1 MLSSKGWLAS
11 FLKGT
16 NYLMKTLYVAL
27 KLDDPTVA
35 WEVYRGNMISCE
47 SIKNRTFQPIS
58 FWYVKYLKQCLRV
71 APTSINETLLERVRE
86 SEFPEE
92 TSRLKGLYFFENKDD
107 AQKIL
112 AFWGMEN
119 HTLIEAYYEHVTKV
133 TRVDSKWI
141 TNYLSKVSDTKW
153 MRKYWSGEPYNA
165 EPHWEL
171 LVKGKLVIT
180 DSNAIEKSYETV
192 KRLWPRSLPLLE
204 LSRIS
209 ALIGSEL
216 GHCAPII
223 LKLSEN
229 NFGLRYIINMEDAKN
244 DEFLERL
251 KGYMTLNNIPPLV
264 RSDTELVTPDL
275 RKADFDFSIDT
286 NGWIKQP

>member
-1 MLSSKGWLAS
+1 MGSLC
-11 FLKGT
+11 
-16 NYLMKTLYVAL
+16 VAL
-27 KLDDPTVA
+27 KLEDPAVA

-47 SIKNRTFQPIS
+47 SIENKTFQPVS
-58 FWYVKYLKQCLRV
+58 FWYVKYLKRCLLV
-71 APTSINETLLERVRE
+71 TQTSINETLLERVRE

-92 TSRLKGLYFFENKDD
+92 TSRLKGLYFFENKDA

-112 AFWGMEN
+112 AFWGM
-119 HTLIEAYYEHVTKV
+119 HKHALIEAHYEHVTKV

-141 TNYLSKVSDTKW
+141 SNHLSKVGDTEW
-153 MRKYWSGEPYNA
+153 MRKYWSGVPYDNN
-165 EPHWEL
+165 PHWEL

-180 DSNAIEKSYETV
+180 DDNAIKLAYETV

-216 GHCAPII
+216 GHCVPVI

-229 NFGLRYIINMEDAKN
+229 DFGLRHIINLEDAKN

-251 KGYMTLNNIPPLV
+251 KRYMALNNISPLV
-264 RSDTELVTPDL
+264 SHDIELVTPDL
-275 RKADFDFSIDT
+275 RKAAFDFSIDT
-286 NGWIKQP
+286 NGWIRPIA